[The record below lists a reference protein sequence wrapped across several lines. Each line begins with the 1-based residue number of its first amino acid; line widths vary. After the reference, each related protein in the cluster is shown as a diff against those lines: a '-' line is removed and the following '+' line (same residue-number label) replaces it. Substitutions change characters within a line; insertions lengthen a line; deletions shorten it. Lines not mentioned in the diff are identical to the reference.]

1 MKRALSLLAVA
12 GVLASANAAA
22 DTKNAVIGSIYL
34 PKVEVDFPP
43 ALDASPDALQFE
55 FRHSMNRNVWL
66 GAMLTTGF
74 GSDDL
79 VPGLDVEVGNSLT
92 VMVGAQ
98 AEFAHHVSGWAFLG
112 YGKAEGS
119 MSGAASGDADGNGV
133 AWGLGVDFRINDQML
148 VNAGYVSLFD
158 GTMDSSGT
166 DVDVAIAGPRVGI
179 GFTF

>member
-1 MKRALSLLAVA
+1 MKRALTLLAVI
-12 GVLASANAAA
+12 GTLASANAMA

-43 ALDASPDALQFE
+43 SYDASPDALQFE

-74 GSDDL
+74 GSDEL
-79 VPGLDVEVGNSLT
+79 VPGTDVEIGNSLT
-92 VMVGAQ
+92 LMVGAQ

-119 MSGAASGDADGNGV
+119 MSGGNDADGNGV
-133 AWGLGVDFRINDQML
+133 AWGLGVDFQVTDQML
-148 VNAGYVSLFD
+148 VDVGYVSLFD
-158 GTMDSSGT
+158 DTMDSSGT
-166 DVDVAIAGPRVGI
+166 DVDVAIAGPRAGI
-179 GFTF
+179 GFAF

>member
-1 MKRALSLLAVA
+1 MKRALSLLAVI
-12 GVLASANAAA
+12 GTLASANAAA
-22 DTKNAVIGSIYL
+22 ADNAVIGSIYL

-98 AEFAHHVSGWAFLG
+98 AEFAHHVTGWAFLG

-119 MSGAASGDADGNGV
+119 LSGVISDDADGNGV
-133 AWGLGVDFRINDQML
+133 AWGLGVDFQVNDQML
-148 VNAGYVSLFD
+148 VDVGYVSLFD
-158 GTMDSSGT
+158 DTMDASGT

>member
-12 GVLASANAAA
+12 GVLASANASAA
-22 DTKNAVIGSIYL
+22 DNAVIGSIYL
-34 PKVEVDFPP
+34 PKVDIDTEN
-43 ALDASPDALQFE
+43 ASPDALQVE
-55 FRHSMNRNVWL
+55 FRHSLNRNVWL

-74 GSDDL
+74 GSDEL

-98 AEFAHHVSGWAFLG
+98 AEFAHHVTGWAFLG

-119 MSGAASGDADGNGV
+119 LSGAINEDADGNGV
-133 AWGLGVDFRINDQML
+133 AWGLGVDFQINDQML
-148 VNAGYVSLFD
+148 VDVGYVSLFD
-158 GTMDSSGT
+158 DTMDASGT